1 MVLLFRGAERWKLE
15 GEMTRVMKCSSGPT
29 ATGVDL
35 SRPFLGGSQ
44 GYRMA
49 KGRGDKLTG

>member
-15 GEMTRVMKCSSGPT
+15 GEMTRVMKCSSGQT

-35 SRPFLGGSQ
+35 SRAVLGGVR
-44 GYRMA
+44 GIEWP
-49 KGRGDKLTG
+49 KGEATS